1 MKNNAKAV
9 NIYYCGYEKCLPG
22 HSFGPAIRSHYLM
35 HFILSGKGS
44 FQSKEGIFPVKV
56 GEAFLIRPQ
65 EITFY
70 QADQAEPWEYAW
82 IAFDGLE
89 AEGMLE
95 NCNLTYKTPVVG
107 FTKIDQM
114 RDELDRL
121 VSSFKESKEAE
132 WEWLGYFYL
141 IFSKMNKKAREEMQL
156 YDISYLH
163 RAKEYMNH
171 NYSYPI
177 QIQEVAKYTGVERTY
192 LYKIFMHYENCSP
205 KQYLTQT
212 RIRVAK
218 ELLKSTQY
226 KITEVA
232 LSAGFHDASGFCKTF
247 LQTEGITPSQYR
259 ASPEE
264 RVK

>member
-9 NIYYCGYEKCLPG
+9 NIYYCGYEKCLPS
-22 HSFGPAIRSHYLM
+22 HSFGPAIRSHYLI
-35 HFILSGKGS
+35 HFVLSGKGM
-44 FQSKEGIFPVKV
+44 FQSEIGKFPVKE

-70 QADQAEPWEYAW
+70 QADEQEPWEYAW
-82 IAFDGLE
+82 IAFDGME
-89 AEGMLE
+89 AERMLE
-95 NCNLTYKTPVVG
+95 LCNLSYKNPVAT
-107 FTKIDQM
+107 FQKQAQM
-114 RDELDRL
+114 REELNQL
-121 VSSFKESKEAE
+121 VVSFKESKESE

-141 IFSKMNKKAREEMQL
+141 IFSKINKKAREEMQL

-163 RAKEYMNH
+163 RAKEYINH

-177 QIQEVAKYTGVERTY
+177 RIREVAQYTGVERTY
-192 LYKIFMHYENCSP
+192 LYKIFMHYENSSP

-232 LSAGFHDASGFCKTF
+232 LSSGFHDASGFCKTF
-247 LQTEGITPSQYR
+247 LQIEGITPSQYR
-259 ASPEE
+259 SFEGE
-264 RVK
+264 LVK